1 LSTNWWVPRKQRR
14 APKQT
19 ADNMVPCSSSDGTK
33 LTKDIIMENTDD
45 DSSAKNIFA
54 DSGLPLAIIV
64 AATRWKE
71 PPRMRHHIARQLMR
85 WCNVLFVE
93 TIDGS
98 ENAIPALV
106 EDRLAVA
113 KVSTNGSVPL
123 KIYSNEPF
131 THWLC
136 NRRLAA
142 ILEQLIAKVPASHK
156 LLFTFIHSFPEVM
169 RITGIDARIYVCV
182 DEFPRMWRRRSRG
195 NPLRYFYQSRLNQWY
210 ENRVAASADLCL
222 SPHQGLVRKLKR
234 HCRQVELFL
243 HAHDFSGTPPDF
255 EASDGGF
262 KAAPGS
268 PLAELQVAYMGFIHY
283 RLSADM
289 LLEVVR
295 QRDMRLHMIGPVA
308 PSFDVS
314 AFASFTNVIW
324 HGAVT
329 GNALAELLR
338 RMDVLVIP
346 YYPSIPEVEVL
357 TSTSKLF
364 QYIAAGKPIVTSQL
378 PCFMKL
384 PEEVLVASTS
394 PADFVRR
401 IRSARE
407 GDDDA
412 ARRLRS
418 RIAAENTWSKRG
430 SELREII
437 RKCVRI
443 DLTEAAE
450 RGKAGV

>member
-1 LSTNWWVPRKQRR
+1 
-14 APKQT
+14 
-19 ADNMVPCSSSDGTK
+19 
-33 LTKDIIMENTDD
+33 
-45 DSSAKNIFA
+45 
-54 DSGLPLAIIV
+54 
-64 AATRWKE
+64 
-71 PPRMRHHIARQLMR
+71 
-85 WCNVLFVE
+85 
-93 TIDGS
+93 
-98 ENAIPALV
+98 
-106 EDRLAVA
+106 
-113 KVSTNGSVPL
+113 
-123 KIYSNEPF
+123 
-131 THWLC
+131 
-136 NRRLAA
+136 
-142 ILEQLIAKVPASHK
+142 
-156 LLFTFIHSFPEVM
+156 
-169 RITGIDARIYVCV
+169 
-182 DEFPRMWRRRSRG
+182 
-195 NPLRYFYQSRLNQWY
+195 
-210 ENRVAASADLCL
+210 
-222 SPHQGLVRKLKR
+222 
-234 HCRQVELFL
+234 
-243 HAHDFSGTPPDF
+243 
-255 EASDGGF
+255 
-262 KAAPGS
+262 
-268 PLAELQVAYMGFIHY
+268 
-283 RLSADM
+283 M

-346 YYPSIPEVEVL
+346 YDPSIPEVEVL

-418 RIAAENTWSKRG
+418 RIAAENTWSNRG

-443 DLTEAAE
+443 NLTEAAE
-450 RGKAGV
+450 RGTAGA